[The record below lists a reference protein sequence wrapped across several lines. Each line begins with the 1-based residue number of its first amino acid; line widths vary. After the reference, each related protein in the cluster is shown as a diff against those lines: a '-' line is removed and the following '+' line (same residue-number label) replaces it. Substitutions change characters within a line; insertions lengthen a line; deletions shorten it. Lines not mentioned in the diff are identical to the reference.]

1 MKPVRSYLPSTV
13 KEVGYISDTE
23 NAAMVQ
29 EYSLTRYALAPVSV
43 RQSVDF
49 EWIVGNFTQ
58 SGFEH
63 ILDQQI
69 SSDYKIIKFGAGIYL
84 SIEHCRDVH
93 FQPADI
99 STKGINWLC
108 DSTPIME
115 RFRMFPRSF

>member
-84 SIEHCRDVH
+84 IHRAL
-93 FQPADI
+93 P
-99 STKGINWLC
+99 
-108 DSTPIME
+108 
-115 RFRMFPRSF
+115 